1 MSPIFFNCP
10 NCRIGIEADPSMA
23 GGTAE
28 CPGCNSIILIPM
40 PGIDKGMV
48 VHGFKL
54 EEKLGTGGMGEVW
67 RAHHTTMGR
76 NVALKIL
83 SPGLTHNKEFVER
96 FMAEVRNSAKM
107 EHPNIVTAFDAG
119 VEKGIYFLATSYIDG
134 VELGNLLKAEKVFP
148 EKKAL
153 KIVRDIA
160 CALQYAWEECKILH
174 RDIKPSN
181 IMIDKKGN
189 ARLLDLGIAKSLSED
204 SGLTISGM
212 IVGTPYYMSPEQALS
227 KPNQDFRA
235 DLYSLGAT
243 LFHMVTGQVPFDG
256 ETAVGILT
264 KHITESLPSPKLIN
278 PAISQGCCSLI
289 EIMMAKN
296 KSDRYESWDLCISD
310 IDRVMGGQL
319 PATPTPSAATA
330 FTETRS
336 IPRQETN
343 YLDRLQRFKNFKPR
357 LITDTPP
364 PTIQKIAPQR
374 STRNPL
380 DTKTKIM
387 KPQAAAKR
395 SKKSLRQEENTQP
408 TASFVGGFSSF
419 TKDHFWKIIIAS
431 IVIIIPFSIFLAY
444 MIMKSFQNLNREL
457 TNIEAKTII
466 VKLQKQA
473 APLVKKHEFR
483 KAAELFTR
491 YDGLYADETSEERE
505 AIAKEYISRLDK
517 KNNMPQKNTG
527 ETEKPDR

>member
-1 MSPIFFNCP
+1 
-10 NCRIGIEADPSMA
+10 MA

-48 VHGFKL
+48 IHGFKL

-67 RAHHTTMGR
+67 RAHHTTMER
-76 NVALKIL
+76 KVALKIL

-119 VEKGIYFLATSYIDG
+119 VESGIYFLATSYIDG
-134 VELGNLLKAEKVFP
+134 VELGNLLKAEKIFP

-227 KPNQDFRA
+227 KPNQDFKA

-264 KHITESLPSPKLIN
+264 KHITEPLPSPKSIN
-278 PAISQGCCSLI
+278 PDISAGCTSLI

-296 KSDRYESWDLCISD
+296 KSDRYSSWDLCISD
-310 IDRVMGGQL
+310 IDRVAGGQL
-319 PATPTPSAATA
+319 PSTPTPDTTTA

-364 PTIQKIAPQR
+364 SAIQKITPQR
-374 STRNPL
+374 TARNPL
-380 DTKTKIM
+380 DTKTKII
-387 KPQAAAKR
+387 KPQT
-395 SKKSLRQEENTQP
+395 SKYSRKTLSKEENTQQP
-408 TASFVGGFSSF
+408 GGSFMDGFSSF
-419 TKDHFWKIIIAS
+419 TRHYFWHIIILS
-431 IVIIIPFSIFLAY
+431 IVIIIPFSVFLAY
-444 MIMKSFQNLNREL
+444 MIMKSFDNLNREL
-457 TNIEAKTII
+457 TNIEAKTVI

-483 KAAELFTR
+483 KASELFTK
-491 YDGLYADETSEERE
+491 YEGPYSEETSTERE
-505 AIAKEYISRLDK
+505 AIAKEYMSRLDK
-517 KNNMPQKNTG
+517 NNSKSPKDAPSPVNTTKPQ
-527 ETEKPDR
+527 